1 MKNKIFMMEQD
12 EKKKSVGS
20 GEGRWY
26 KIIDNEWK
34 IPMMVRL
41 TVVGVRNYCK
51 HKEADLPAL
60 FERYPLGSKLYLYVV
75 PEGMRFAG
83 AVKVKDEMNQRIGF
97 VSKTERHLIL
107 LAIPK
112 NGMLGCVVVGHSLE
126 DKSMTVEVENRVGVK
141 EPLIRNAK
149 AAEEKMKLMT
159 TEHDENLI
167 EQTLL
172 LLGLMKVENP
182 DLETIKKSA
191 MEYAEICCTS
201 LDGETTF
208 SREEILHRLKGL
220 DQGNGMFTD
229 VIKDIFEQKKD
240 LGKRGEEMMTRV
252 YQEQYKRIK
261 KSAYM
266 KGDGGKSKLENYIE
280 KLKFLNGKKLTSEVI
295 EKEILRLSELQ
306 AGELEGT
313 YVENIESDKGFAKAL
328 YSLNYSLR
336 ATYVLY
342 TRRIMIEYLEKLKEE
357 NRPAD
362 FINKGLSDEE
372 ILRADKELRSVVG
385 TYGMQDI
392 VNKLYKM
399 SDEGK
404 VDLLA
409 NATDMYNELLRIG
422 MPKEGNSYSTFSGYY
437 TPEKKV
443 KRKKSQANK
452 ASKEVTDAQ
461 TDTK

>member
-41 TVVGVRNYCK
+41 TVVGVRNYCPDG
-51 HKEADLPAL
+51 EAGLPKL
-60 FERYPLGSKLYLYVV
+60 FGEHPVGSKLYLYVAS
-75 PEGMRFAG
+75 EGMDFAG
-83 AVKVKDEMNQRIGF
+83 SVRVKDEMDQRIGN

-107 LAIPK
+107 SAIPE
-112 NGMLGCVVVGHSLE
+112 NEMLGCVVVGHSLE

-141 EPLIRNAK
+141 EPLIRDVK
-149 AAEEKMKLMT
+149 AEEKMVLPM
-159 TEHDENLI
+159 TEHDKRLVEL
-167 EQTLL
+167 TKMM
-172 LLGLMKVENP
+172 LGMTKEEHG
-182 DLETIKKSA
+182 DRERIKRIAK
-191 MEYAEICCTS
+191 EYAEICCTS

-240 LGKRGEEMMTRV
+240 LGKKGEEMMTRV

-261 KSAYM
+261 TSAYM

-295 EKEILRLSELQ
+295 EKEIQRLSELQ

-372 ILRADKELRSVVG
+372 ILRADKELRSVVC

>member
-34 IPMMVRL
+34 LPMMVRL
-41 TVVGVRNYCK
+41 TVVGVRNYCPDG
-51 HKEADLPAL
+51 EAGLPKL
-60 FERYPLGSKLYLYVV
+60 FGEHPVGSKLYLYVV
-75 PEGMRFAG
+75 SEGEKFAG

-107 LAIPK
+107 LAIPE

-141 EPLIRNAK
+141 KPLIRDVK
-149 AAEEKMKLMT
+149 AEEKMVLPM
-159 TEHDENLI
+159 TEHDEKLI

-191 MEYAEICCTS
+191 MEYAKICCTS

-229 VIKDIFEQKKD
+229 VIKNIFEQKKD
-240 LGKRGEEMMTRV
+240 LGKKGEEMMTRV
-252 YQEQYKRIK
+252 YKEQYKRIK

-313 YVENIESDKGFAKAL
+313 YVETKESDKEFAKAL

-409 NATDMYNELLRIG
+409 NATAMYNELLRIG

>member
-41 TVVGVRNYCK
+41 TVVGVRNYCPDG
-51 HKEADLPAL
+51 EAGLPKL
-60 FERYPLGSKLYLYVV
+60 FGEHPVGSKLYLYVV
-75 PEGMRFAG
+75 SEGEKFAG

-107 LAIPK
+107 LAIPE

-141 EPLIRNAK
+141 KPLIRDVK
-149 AAEEKMKLMT
+149 AEEKMVLPM
-159 TEHDENLI
+159 TEHDEKLI

-191 MEYAEICCTS
+191 MEYAKICCTS

-240 LGKRGEEMMTRV
+240 LGKKGEEMMTRV
-252 YQEQYKRIK
+252 YKEQYKRIK

-280 KLKFLNGKKLTSEVI
+280 K
-295 EKEILRLSELQ
+295 
-306 AGELEGT
+306 
-313 YVENIESDKGFAKAL
+313 D
-328 YSLNYSLR
+328 
-336 ATYVLY
+336 
-342 TRRIMIEYLEKLKEE
+342 
-357 NRPAD
+357 
-362 FINKGLSDEE
+362 
-372 ILRADKELRSVVG
+372 
-385 TYGMQDI
+385 
-392 VNKLYKM
+392 
-399 SDEGK
+399 
-404 VDLLA
+404 
-409 NATDMYNELLRIG
+409 
-422 MPKEGNSYSTFSGYY
+422 
-437 TPEKKV
+437 
-443 KRKKSQANK
+443 
-452 ASKEVTDAQ
+452 
-461 TDTK
+461 